1 MSNLYLDN
9 QSCHEMRLHLTVQT
23 LQPYLWGVRSV
34 QWDVAALQ
42 ADSLR
47 LHALS
52 AIFRNGGLCDAPA
65 HDPLPPAV
73 DLGELPAGLREVTYY
88 AALPVAAPNGGTH
101 APGDAGGLR
110 KAVRLLSHLEAHAG
124 YECLPLLRLR
134 RDAAGAFESDASFVP
149 PSLSV
154 AHAPRL
160 KAQLE
165 RLVIALQA
173 KADALWAQMREPRRS
188 AAGIATGTGGG
199 DVAAFCLL
207 QSVSAAG
214 ATLTHFLRH
223 PAPHPERLFEAMLAL
238 AGTLMPFSKT
248 GTPANLPSYQH
259 EQPGACLEQLGGI
272 VRKQLDAAFSPSCA
286 PSRAPSTTSIALT
299 EERPGYYRAA
309 LEADRIG
316 QGAILYLAVG
326 AAMPE
331 AELAELAPLRIKAG
345 APDDVERCVQFAMQ
359 GVKLS
364 YAPQLPAAVAALPGA
379 CYFALENTGSLYEQ
393 MIKAKAISIYVP
405 AGIDGLRLEL
415 IVVTP

>member
-1 MSNLYLDN
+1 MCKIFTKPEHTMSNLYLDR
-9 QSCHEMRLHLTVQT
+9 QSCHEMRLQLTVQT

-34 QWDVAALQ
+34 QWDAAALQ
-42 ADSLR
+42 ANSLR

-52 AIFRNGGLCDAPA
+52 AIFRDGGLYDAPA
-65 HDPLPPAV
+65 YDPLPPAV
-73 DLGELPAGLREVTYY
+73 DLGALPAGLREVTYY
-88 AALPVAAPNGGTH
+88 AALSVAAPNGGTH

-110 KAVRLLSHLEAHAG
+110 KVVRLLSHLEAHAG
-124 YECLPLLRLR
+124 HECLPLLRLR
-134 RDAAGAFESDASFVP
+134 RNASGAFESDASFVP

-173 KADALWAQMREPRRS
+173 KADALWAQTREPRRS
-188 AAGIATGTGGG
+188 AAG

-238 AGTLMPFSKT
+238 AGTLMPYSRT
-248 GTPANLPSYQH
+248 GTPASLPSYQH
-259 EQPGACLEQLGGI
+259 EQPGPCLEQLGGI
-272 VRKQLDAAFSPSCA
+272 VRKQLDAAVSPCDAPSC
-286 PSRAPSTTSIALT
+286 TSIALT

-309 LEADRIG
+309 LEAGRIG
-316 QGAILYLAVG
+316 HGATLYLAVG

-331 AELAELAPLRIKAG
+331 PELAELAPLRIKAG

-364 YAPQLPAAVAALPGA
+364 YAPQLPAAVAALPSA
-379 CYFALENTGSLYEQ
+379 CYFALENTGALYEQ
-393 MIKAKAISIYVP
+393 MIKAESISVYVP